1 MSRSNFT
8 MSKVSIGL
16 SSISA
21 IFCSTNFLF
30 IELKHL
36 LCSNFSFFFSGMCP
50 DQLKELL
57 DRQDELYQRQSEL
70 KALLESCES
79 SSRRSPGKNDG
90 SSDCSENWSGTFEWD
105 SHADDIRFNVFG
117 IPTYRANQREVGI
130 SSAISFLCI
139 SLGEKSALEALIN

>member
-8 MSKVSIGL
+8 MSKVSLRL

-21 IFCSTNFLF
+21 IFRTTNFLF
-30 IELKHL
+30 IELKF
-36 LCSNFSFFFSGMCP
+36 CFVVIFRFFFFNP
-50 DQLKELL
+50 EQLKELL

-79 SSRRSPGKNDG
+79 SSRRSPGKIDG
-90 SSDCSENWSGTFEWD
+90 SSDCTENWSGTFEWD
-105 SHADDIRFNVFG
+105 SQADDIRFNVFG

-130 SSAISFLCI
+130 SAAISFLCI
-139 SLGEKSALEALIN
+139 SLDIKSALKA